1 LEHHP
6 ELFQKAEWY
15 EEQGTSEGGY
25 TWQEKPMSYFREN
38 AERIKKK
45 RVRQIV
51 KSIRKMQQLE
61 LFTMPD
67 EEGFFDMFAVTSCGL
82 FCGK

>member
-1 LEHHP
+1 
-6 ELFQKAEWY
+6 
-15 EEQGTSEGGY
+15 
-25 TWQEKPMSYFREN
+25 MSYFREN
-38 AERIKKK
+38 AERIKAK
-45 RVRQIV
+45 RV
-51 KSIRKMQQLE
+51 KSVVVAIRKMQQLE